1 MTGTTSARAATM
13 TGYGGP
19 DVIGWSDVTL
29 PPPGPGE
36 VLFRSTAV
44 GLNYIDTYHRRGIY
58 PVPLPSGLGVEAA
71 GVVEAVGDGV
81 TTLNV
86 GDRVATFG
94 PTLGAYATHRILPAG
109 ALFRLPECISD
120 QQAAAVLLKG
130 CTTEFLVERCAKVQ
144 AGWPVLVHAAA
155 GGVGLLLVQWLKHVG
170 ATVIGTVSNE
180 AKAAEA
186 RAAGADHI
194 ILYTQEDCAPRVREL
209 TGGEGVRV
217 TFDGI
222 GMDTWETSLDS
233 TGRRGLI
240 VSYGNASAP
249 VTGISLGVLAA
260 KGSLFNTRP
269 TLYDYYRE
277 PAERAAGAA
286 RLFELIA
293 NGTLSI
299 HIGQSYPL
307 EAVAEAH
314 RALEARETTGSTVL
328 LP

>member
-1 MTGTTSARAATM
+1 MMTSTQARVARITA
-13 TGYGGP
+13 YGGP
-19 DVIGWSDVTL
+19 EVIGWESVTL
-29 PPPGPGE
+29 PPPGTGE

-44 GLNYIDTYHRRGIY
+44 GLNFIDTYHRRGIY
-58 PVPLPSGLGVEAA
+58 PVPLPSGLGVEGA
-71 GVVEAVGDGV
+71 GIVEAIGEGV
-81 TTLNV
+81 SALSV

-94 PTLGAYATHRILPAG
+94 PMLGAYATHRILPATG
-109 ALFRLPECISD
+109 LFRLPDGVSD
-120 QQAAAVLLKG
+120 HQAAAVLLKG

-144 AGWPVLVHAAA
+144 AGWTVLVHAAA

-170 ATVIGTVSNE
+170 AIVIGTVSSE
-180 AKAAEA
+180 AKAAQA

-194 ILYTQEDCAPRVREL
+194 ILYTQEDCAARVREL

-222 GMDTWETSLDS
+222 GMDTWESSLDA

-249 VTGISLGVLAA
+249 VTGISLGVLAT
-260 KGSLFNTRP
+260 KGSLFSTRP

-277 PAERAAGAA
+277 PAERAAGAQ
-286 RLFELIA
+286 RLFDLVA
-293 NGTLSI
+293 NGTLAI
-299 HIGQSYPL
+299 HIGQTYAL
-307 EAVAEAH
+307 EQAAEAH
-314 RALEARETTGSTVL
+314 RALQARETTGSTVL